1 MKSPLIPLFH
11 VGIHPPYPLVP
22 RGGYIPHTPWFH
34 DWTSGVESLCQN
46 IFSTVEIIFYGNLWA
61 PPRGTGGMGGC
72 IPHVEPG
79 GYGDGIP
86 LLKFILLYSYDD
98 FRFIFIIY
106 VWIFSQI
113 EITITLCKHFTWH
126 D

>member
-1 MKSPLIPLFH
+1 MGDTSPIPPCSTI
-11 VGIHPPYPLVP
+11 G
-22 RGGYIPHTPWFH
+22 RR
-34 DWTSGVESLCQN
+34 GVESLCQN

-61 PPRGTGGMGGC
+61 PPRGTGGMGMYPPRGT
-72 IPHVEPG
+72 G
-79 GYGDGIP
+79 GMGDGIP

-98 FRFIFIIY
+98 FRLIFIIY

>member
-1 MKSPLIPLFH
+1 M
-11 VGIHPPYPLVP
+11 V
-22 RGGYIPHTPWFH
+22 
-34 DWTSGVESLCQN
+34 
-46 IFSTVEIIFYGNLWA
+46 IIKLLYWA
-61 PPRGTGGMGGC
+61 LPRGTRGYGGC

-79 GYGDGIP
+79 GMGDGIP
-86 LLKFILLYSYDD
+86 LLKFILLHSYDD
-98 FRFIFIIY
+98 FRLIFIIY